1 MGKINKGILGGLN
14 GKVGTV
20 VGFAWLLLKL
30 LFVQNRDL
38 SAFHFDGAFGNQ
50 FVQSPDKGVLLYPE
64 AVGQLLA
71 GLVEMDDICM
81 LGPVFIRNEL
91 RYFFFGGEQRQNL
104 DFVCKECDDI
114 RQDLYIVRTNN
125 GVVIY

>member
-1 MGKINKGILGGLN
+1 MGKINKGILGGFN

-64 AVGQLLA
+64 AVGQLCIA
-71 GLVEMDDICM
+71 ARHDGFRRV
-81 LGPVFIRNEL
+81 GPVLPEG
-91 RYFFFGGEQRQNL
+91 YFPH
-104 DFVCKECDDI
+104 
-114 RQDLYIVRTNN
+114 
-125 GVVIY
+125 